1 MISAKKDEAE
11 ASKQATLTD
20 LQGKM
25 NIMDIEVNED
35 EVDFDNIWTIIFQT
49 FF

>member
-11 ASKQATLTD
+11 ASKQAALTD

-35 EVDFDNIWTIIFQT
+35 EVDFDNI
-49 FF
+49 